1 MKIIFVCGSRDF
13 FKMKQLRNIKCILVG
28 DSKSGKTALLYTIS
42 KGIFPTKHLPTV
54 INNINLGWTFEEYQA
69 TISFWDTPGNEEQ
82 EEVRSVAYQ
91 NADVVLIAFSLN
103 KLKDLSH
110 VRDKWYREIQKY
122 CPKASILLIGT
133 NLDKREDLSYDHNI
147 VNKFENDCQMRKE
160 EDMISYSKGLSIA
173 KEVGATSYIETSAK
187 QEVGFKE
194 IKNQIFRSV
203 LSRHRRYECTN
214 LIASYSK

>member
-1 MKIIFVCGSRDF
+1 
-13 FKMKQLRNIKCILVG
+13 MKQLRSIKCVLVG

-54 INNINLGWTFEEYQA
+54 INNVNFGWKFDEYQA
-69 TISFWDTPGNEEQ
+69 TISFWDTPGNDQQ

-91 NADVVLIAFSLN
+91 NADVVLIAFSLS

-110 VRDKWYREIQKY
+110 VRDKWCREVQKY
-122 CPKASILLIGT
+122 CPQASIILIGT

-147 VNKFENDCQMRKE
+147 VNKYGNDYHMNKE
-160 EDMISYSKGLSIA
+160 DDMISYSKGLSIA
-173 KEVGATSYIETSAK
+173 KEIGATSYIESSAK
-187 QEVGFKE
+187 QEVGFNE

-203 LSRHRRYECTN
+203 LKRNRRYECKTQ
-214 LIASYSK
+214 

>member
-1 MKIIFVCGSRDF
+1 
-13 FKMKQLRNIKCILVG
+13 MKQLRSIKCVLVG

-54 INNINLGWTFEEYQA
+54 INNVNFGWNFEEYQA
-69 TISFWDTPGNEEQ
+69 TISFWDTPGDEQQ

-91 NADVVLIAFSLN
+91 NADVILIAFSLN

-110 VRDKWYREIQKY
+110 IRDKWYREVQKY
-122 CPKASILLIGT
+122 CPKASILLVGT

-147 VNKFENDCQMRKE
+147 VNKHGNEFQMRKE

-173 KEVGATSYIETSAK
+173 KEIGAISYIESSAK

-194 IKNQIFRSV
+194 IKDQIFRCV
-203 LSRHRRYECTN
+203 LNKNRRYESIKMITY
-214 LIASYSK
+214 YSE